1 MLSLIHS
8 QKNVTVLSEEQGY
21 WHVIIY
27 PKDGDPIIA
36 LDLEIMHV
44 RNNIAEKYLPEFENS
59 IKTIKILNPI
69 FSNIYL
75 PSFSNFHELTKK

>member
-1 MLSLIHS
+1 MVLMLMATGLVASPKVPLGYHFLTPETII
-8 QKNVTVLSEEQGY
+8 NVEYAGNTDNY
-21 WHVIIY
+21 
-27 PKDGDPIIA
+27 K
-36 LDLEIMHV
+36 
-44 RNNIAEKYLPEFENS
+44 KYLPEFENS